1 MLGVWVFY
9 ESNAWDVSLP
19 VTCVRPE
26 EVTLKDVRTV
36 IGQRGKCRYLFQTQ
50 RSDCGVAKKEVN
62 WQKFCCTV
70 VFVFVFVWFQTG
82 ADGARLVFSDKPI

>member
-1 MLGVWVFY
+1 M
-9 ESNAWDVSLP
+9 
-19 VTCVRPE
+19 
-26 EVTLKDVRTV
+26 KDVRTV

-70 VFVFVFVWFQTG
+70 VLVNVFIMMILVDACTGIQHFYMHDHCGIWFAVVTCYS
-82 ADGARLVFSDKPI
+82 L